1 MGILIF
7 FSFYKLTES
16 PPLWYDEGI
25 YTQAAMNGLGAPLLQ
40 VAPDE
45 LVSTASMT
53 VGYPLLLPVGISYRL
68 FGVGVLQGRAV
79 MALFL
84 LALGLSAY
92 LLLHKLYGARTA
104 LFALLLLASF
114 PMLYGNGKTVIGEIP
129 GLFFLLACLFSLS
142 CLEHTHYRDWRW
154 YVTTGLTAGL
164 AAAAKPVFILFLA
177 ALGLTYALRSRR
189 VSLSPRGVCVGVVAL
204 ALPLLMWGYLQF
216 GGGVSARSVLSMY
229 ANPSGVGQVLTLV
242 QQNAMRFVSE
252 ITPIYTAVLM
262 LLWGAALYLRGR
274 AGTSSAELA
283 AFLFCVL
290 VILAY
295 LRIEGWYRHLF
306 PATLVALLF
315 LPPSCATLFERFC
328 RMLPRA
334 ASAAWLPSAFILAL
348 AGGELHQT
356 ARSSFVAD
364 YYNSTRTSESV
375 AALEAIPH
383 DSSVFLYNAP
393 VAAALLPSKNYYQY
407 LSLSSQASVG
417 EEQLPLLLR
426 GVPDVVIVGS
436 DFYQK
441 DAALFTHYKVER
453 TVNQYHLLTKK

>member
-142 CLEHTHYRDWRW
+142 F
-154 YVTTGLTAGL
+154 
-164 AAAAKPVFILFLA
+164 FILFLA

-204 ALPLLMWGYLQF
+204 ALPLLLWGYLQF

-441 DAALFTHYKVER
+441 DAAFFTHYKVER